1 MMLVNQIAGFFK
13 TYYLKSEVNN
23 EVYFWHGDEYWSFVQ
38 VLDVHSQAYP
48 KYHNKKITY
57 LCNISRKNVGDE
69 VDFLP
74 ADEPKSFLQFYSI
87 TLVVHSR
94 ACSSTRNNEVT
105 IFLQY
110 LKEYVKDSKLIFC
123 LQINIKG
130 SSF

>member
-1 MMLVNQIAGFFK
+1 MKCIFGMEMNIEALYKFWMFIARH
-13 TYYLKSEVNN
+13 TQNT
-23 EVYFWHGDEYWSFVQ
+23 
-38 VLDVHSQAYP
+38 
-48 KYHNKKITY
+48 HNKKITY

-105 IFLQY
+105 KFLQY